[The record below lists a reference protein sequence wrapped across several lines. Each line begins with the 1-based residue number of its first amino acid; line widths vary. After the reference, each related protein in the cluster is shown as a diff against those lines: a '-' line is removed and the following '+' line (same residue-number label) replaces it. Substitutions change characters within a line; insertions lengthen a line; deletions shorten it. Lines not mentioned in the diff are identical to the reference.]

1 MWGGQSWRR
10 TELETDRSKMLGGGD
25 SGHYRTAQ
33 EKERKERREGGE
45 NGVQVLEVPSVTG
58 TSAFQDFGGE
68 E

>member
-1 MWGGQSWRR
+1 
-10 TELETDRSKMLGGGD
+10 MLGGGD